1 MSVKPQN
8 FEEKLVWYTIILTYP
23 IYFLGAQLVWI
34 PALGFI
40 LAGCVFK
47 RWWFQT
53 KDTPESEK
61 ISIPL
66 SVWIWIVGMLFI
78 ELTIFMSHMEFD
90 LGIPKFIFTTVN
102 NWARSWA
109 LMALFPL
116 AGCLKIR
123 PQVIYRAACILCL
136 QSLILATICYF
147 MYLLRIPSFSYVSP
161 LVAFRGSASFYTVN
175 LFDVGGDFGEARQ
188 FRLRLFAN
196 FANNLGIIGN
206 IYFFLSSQEANK
218 KWRWIGTIGG
228 AAMVVG
234 SGSRSTIVC
243 LVAVPIASWL
253 LTNFGWYIQLIVG
266 LLSVVIGMIAPQLIE
281 LMQTAWDRAISGI
294 RRSSEVVRKRLAEVT
309 MNRWMEAPIWG
320 HGVVE
325 EKGPKYTEHM
335 PIGTHN
341 HWPDLF
347 YLHGVVGFLAFTFAI
362 VWGFV
367 ELTLKARKSAI
378 AKTALNIYLVLLI
391 ATAAVDIQLASYL
404 YWQGLILTGIAFKED
419 VPIFADRQ
427 TRTLSFKS

>member
-1 MSVKPQN
+1 MDMDCWHVIHRANNLYVPYGIRSRDTKVCFYHGQQ
-8 FEEKLVWYTIILTYP
+8 
-23 IYFLGAQLVWI
+23 LGAK
-34 PALGFI
+34 LGFNGI
-40 LAGCVFK
+40 ISSSRMPKNSSASHLSSCLYSLLAELNFSDDLLFYVFI
-47 RWWFQT
+47 T
-53 KDTPESEK
+53 DT
-61 ISIPL
+61 
-66 SVWIWIVGMLFI
+66 
-78 ELTIFMSHMEFD
+78 
-90 LGIPKFIFTTVN
+90 
-102 NWARSWA
+102 
-109 LMALFPL
+109 
-116 AGCLKIR
+116 
-123 PQVIYRAACILCL
+123 
-136 QSLILATICYF
+136 
-147 MYLLRIPSFSYVSP
+147 
-161 LVAFRGSASFYTVN
+161 SFYTVN

-243 LVAVPIASWL
+243 LVVVPIASWL

-281 LMQTAWDRAISGI
+281 LMQTAWDRVISGV

>member
-23 IYFLGAQLVWI
+23 IYFLGAQFIWI
-34 PALGFI
+34 PALGII

-47 RWWFQT
+47 RLWLQT
-53 KDTPESEK
+53 KDTPESER

-66 SVWIWIVGMLFI
+66 SVWIWVVAMLLI
-78 ELTIFMSHMEFD
+78 ELTIFMSHMEFE
-90 LGIPKFIFTTVN
+90 LGVPKFVFTTVN
-102 NWARSWA
+102 NWARTWA

-123 PQVIYRAACILCL
+123 PQVIYRAGCILCV
-136 QSLILATICYF
+136 QSLVLALICYG
-147 MYLLRIPSFSYVSP
+147 MYLLRIPTFSYVSP
-161 LVAFRGSASFYTVN
+161 LVAFRGAASFYTVH
-175 LFDVGGDFGEARQ
+175 LFDVGGDLGEARQ
-188 FRLRLFAN
+188 FRLHLFAD

-206 IYFFLSSQEANK
+206 VYFFLASQEANK
-218 KWRWIGTIGG
+218 KWRWLGTIGG

-253 LTNFGWYIQLIVG
+253 LTNFSWPIQLATG
-266 LLSVVIGMIAPQLIE
+266 LLSVVAGMIAPQIIDLI
-281 LMQTAWDRAISGI
+281 QTTWDRVISGV
-294 RRSSEVVRKRLAEVT
+294 RRSSEVVRRRLAEVT

-320 HGVVE
+320 HGIVE

-347 YLHGVVGFLAFTFAI
+347 YLHGLVGFVAFTFAMLWSFI
-362 VWGFV
+362 
-367 ELTLKARKSAI
+367 ELILKARKSAI
-378 AKTALNIYLVLLI
+378 AKTSLNIYLVLLI
-391 ATAAVDIQLASYL
+391 ATTAVDIQLGAYL
-404 YWQGLILTGIAFKED
+404 YWQGLIVTGIAFQEKLPD
-419 VPIFADRQ
+419 LIDKKKYV
-427 TRTLSFKS
+427 LL

>member
-1 MSVKPQN
+1 MTVKPQN

-23 IYFLGAQLVWI
+23 IYFLGAQFIWI
-34 PALGFI
+34 PALGI
-40 LAGCVFK
+40 IMAGCVFK
-47 RWWFQT
+47 RLWLQT
-53 KDTPESEK
+53 KDTPESER

-66 SVWIWIVGMLFI
+66 SVWIWIVAMLVI
-78 ELTIFMSHMEFD
+78 ELTIFMSHMEFE
-90 LGIPKFIFTTVN
+90 LGVLKFVFTTVN

-116 AGCLKIR
+116 VGCLKIR

-136 QSLILATICYF
+136 QSLILAFICYL
-147 MYLLRIPSFSYVSP
+147 MYLLHIPSFSYISP

-175 LFDVGGDFGEARQ
+175 LYDVGGDFGEARQ

-196 FANNLGIIGN
+196 FANNLGLIGN
-206 IYFFLSSQEANK
+206 VYFFLASQEANR
-218 KWRWIGTIGG
+218 KWRWLGTIGG

-253 LTNFGWYIQLIVG
+253 LTNFSWPIQLATG
-266 LLSVVIGMIAPQLIE
+266 LLSLVTGMIAPQLID
-281 LMQTAWDRAISGI
+281 LMQTVWERTISGI
-294 RRSSEVVRKRLAEVT
+294 RRSSEVVRRRLAEVT
-309 MNRWMEAPIWG
+309 MNRWLEAPIWG

-325 EKGPKYTEHM
+325 ERGPKYTEHM

-341 HWPDLF
+341 HWPDLL

-362 VWGFV
+362 VWGFI

-391 ATAAVDIQLASYL
+391 STAAVDVQLASYL
-404 YWQGLILTGIAFKED
+404 CWQGLILTGIAFKEN

-427 TRTLSFKS
+427 TKTLSFKS